1 LRARRRQA
9 DRSCSQW
16 SFDSL
21 AAAEEITERVS
32 KLAEVARVVTLATF
46 IPGD

>member
-9 DRSCSQW
+9 DSQW

-32 KLAEVARVVTLATF
+32 KLAEVARVVTLATL